1 MNPIILVCDD
11 DRLVLLSL
19 SGELRRAG
27 YEVIEADNG
36 DDAILLAR
44 QHRPQLAILDVRMD
58 GKSGMDVAAY
68 LRDYVGTPFMFLS
81 AFGEDGLVRQAA
93 ELGALQYLVKPIE
106 LSAIVPAVEAALSMA
121 RERSATKPAG
131 GTATVDALIRAGT
144 PESAVR
150 PPSAEDGLIAIGILM
165 ERYRMTRE
173 AANNWLADLAR
184 RSGRTIEEV
193 AAELVGQMDRWHSVD
208 R

>member
-106 LSAIVPAVEAALSMA
+106 LSAIVPAVEAALSTA
-121 RERSATKPAG
+121 RERTTARPAG
-131 GTATVDALIRAGT
+131 TGKIDASIRTGA
-144 PESAVR
+144 PEASVR
-150 PPSAEDGLIAIGILM
+150 APSAEDGLIAVGILM

-184 RSGRTIEEV
+184 RSGRTIDEV
-193 AAELVGQMDRWHSVD
+193 AAELVGQMDRWHSVG